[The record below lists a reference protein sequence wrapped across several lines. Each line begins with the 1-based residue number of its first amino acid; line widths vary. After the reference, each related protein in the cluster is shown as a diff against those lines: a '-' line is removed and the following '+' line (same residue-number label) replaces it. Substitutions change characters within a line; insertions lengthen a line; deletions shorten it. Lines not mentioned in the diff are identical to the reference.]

1 MYKANPEAFFWWQ
14 RSSRLA
20 NNVFLMTRTRY
31 ANVFAFRVKQRVIF
45 VVRKHLPTPSHLL
58 TCQYWP
64 WKTKQKLT
72 TLIGLY
78 YIRHC
83 GCFVASTLIKK
94 YKSICS
100 SWNGTNW
107 YSFRYTDRHTF
118 AILKNK
124 YVIYFPYLTG
134 KCWSMELTNS
144 R

>member
-1 MYKANPEAFFWWQ
+1 MYKANPETVLLVTAVLSPSQQ
-14 RSSRLA
+14 RFPY
-20 NNVFLMTRTRY
+20 VRTRY
-31 ANVFAFRVKQRVIF
+31 ANVFLFRVKQRVIF